1 MNQINLLLASSSR
14 CHPHGYLDHIEAS
27 TRELFQGCQQVLF
40 IPYARPG
47 GSSHHDYSAA
57 ACERFSKMS
66 IPMTGIEQFS
76 SAPEAIENSDG
87 IFIGGGNTFLLLKTM
102 YDQELVTPLR
112 ERIHSGLPY
121 MGTSAGSNIAGLSIG
136 TSNDMPIVYP
146 PSFKALSAVPLN
158 INPHFPTKAPDPTF
172 KGETRQERIAEFH
185 FQNPQPVLGLTEDAW
200 LRVRGEKMVVHGERP
215 ATIFRPGRDPEPCEP
230 ESNITKM
237 L

>member
-1 MNQINLLLASSSR
+1 
-14 CHPHGYLDHIEAS
+14 
-27 TRELFQGCQQVLF
+27 
-40 IPYARPG
+40 
-47 GSSHHDYSAA
+47 
-57 ACERFSKMS
+57 MS